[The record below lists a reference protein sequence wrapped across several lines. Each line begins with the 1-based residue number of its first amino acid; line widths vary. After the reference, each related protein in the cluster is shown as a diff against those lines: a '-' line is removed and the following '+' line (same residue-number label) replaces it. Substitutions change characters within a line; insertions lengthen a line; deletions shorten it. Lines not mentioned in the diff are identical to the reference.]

1 MNREAFPPPIAGVV
15 RRRQISCPS
24 RVTHHTSHQL
34 TPGKGRAAG
43 TEAARTCMLPAR
55 CRTATTPPPPPT
67 SSSSTRWRLVLLPS
81 SPLLPSTSADL
92 PDPRGRS
99 FGACTAQQRRLLE
112 LVGSATMAKAVPSP
126 LALALAAVAVAALLL
141 LCRGA
146 EARVLLT
153 LDDFGGVGD
162 GIANDT
168 QVRTSV
174 RDLLA
179 WQRWTD
185 GRPLCSGIRRLSW
198 TRGPPRAAP
207 PRRPSSPC
215 RPGRSTRS
223 GRCSSPGPARRGS
236 SCWYVTC
243 PAPVHP
249 GVRYTYSLLAR
260 SVAHQRWSAGV
271 DVVVAWRG
279 VSAAVRAR
287 FPARSWRRRAPTSG
301 PGGTP

>member
-1 MNREAFPPPIAGVV
+1 MP
-15 RRRQISCPS
+15 
-24 RVTHHTSHQL
+24 
-34 TPGKGRAAG
+34 
-43 TEAARTCMLPAR
+43 
-55 CRTATTPPPPPT
+55 
-67 SSSSTRWRLVLLPS
+67 
-81 SPLLPSTSADL
+81 
-92 PDPRGRS
+92 
-99 FGACTAQQRRLLE
+99 AQQRRLLE

-141 LCRGA
+141 LCGGA

-153 LDDFGGVGD
+153 LDDFGAVGD

>member
-1 MNREAFPPPIAGVV
+1 
-15 RRRQISCPS
+15 
-24 RVTHHTSHQL
+24 
-34 TPGKGRAAG
+34 
-43 TEAARTCMLPAR
+43 
-55 CRTATTPPPPPT
+55 
-67 SSSSTRWRLVLLPS
+67 
-81 SPLLPSTSADL
+81 
-92 PDPRGRS
+92 
-99 FGACTAQQRRLLE
+99 
-112 LVGSATMAKAVPSP
+112 MAKAVPSP

-223 GRCSSPGPARRGS
+223 GRCSSPGPARRSS

-243 PAPVHP
+243 PAPVHHSIL
-249 GVRYTYSLLAR
+249 VAR
-260 SVAHQRWSAGV
+260 SVAHHAGV
-271 DVVVAWRG
+271 VWWWRG